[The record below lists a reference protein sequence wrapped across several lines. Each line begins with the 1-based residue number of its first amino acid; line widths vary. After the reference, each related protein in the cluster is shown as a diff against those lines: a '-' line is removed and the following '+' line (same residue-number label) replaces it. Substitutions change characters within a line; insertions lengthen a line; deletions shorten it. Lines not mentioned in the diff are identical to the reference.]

1 MGKYLVPP
9 LPYSYDALEP
19 HIDAKTIVVIIS
31 GVAIVVV
38 GGFMMGAIARLWAGK
53 EPKNSKDKK
62 RNSDI

>member
-1 MGKYLVPP
+1 MEHTQYNMSKIKTV
-9 LPYSYDALEP
+9 
-19 HIDAKTIVVIIS
+19 AKTIVVIIS